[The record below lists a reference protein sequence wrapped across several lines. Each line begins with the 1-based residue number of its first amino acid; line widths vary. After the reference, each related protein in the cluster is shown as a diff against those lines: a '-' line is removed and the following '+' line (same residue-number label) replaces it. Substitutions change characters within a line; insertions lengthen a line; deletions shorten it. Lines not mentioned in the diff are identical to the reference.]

1 MFLNTVQTGLVWYYF
16 NILAIAVIIYML
28 LKIALARA
36 RRATINQTESKTRGD
51 NFIIGI
57 AVFAGLFGLVFFFTR
72 QYISEFKEFWQWAYE
87 GIQELFN
94 G

>member
-1 MFLNTVQTGLVWYYF
+1 MLLNAAQTGLIWYYF

-36 RRATINQTESKTRGD
+36 ERATNNQSESKTKGD
-51 NFIIGI
+51 NFIIRI
-57 AVFAGLFGLVFFFTR
+57 AVFAALFGLAFFFMR
-72 QYISEFKEFWQWAYE
+72 QYISEFKDFWEWVIE
-87 GIQELFN
+87 GIQELTN

>member
-1 MFLNTVQTGLVWYYF
+1 MFLNAAQTGLIWYYF

-36 RRATINQTESKTRGD
+36 ERATNNQSESKTSGD
-51 NFIIGI
+51 NLIIGI
-57 AVFAGLFGLVFFFTR
+57 AIFAGLFGLVFFFTR
-72 QYISEFKEFWQWAYE
+72 QYISEFKDFWEWIIE
-87 GIQELFN
+87 GIQELIN